1 MKKILMDYIVII
13 RKLLFNQISQFN
25 FEIKNLK
32 KLLEKEKEKNRILN
46 KENYNLKL
54 EMDKKNI
61 EIAKLRSLL
70 EVKENQNKSR
80 NNNTKLNRNI
90 TYINPGEKIKTINFV
105 SFGVNDIGHYSL
117 PCNNT
122 DLFVILEERLY
133 NDFPQF
139 KEYET
144 FFRVKGKRI
153 KRFKNLGE
161 NNIRNN
167 DVVSIFINN
176 Y

>member
-1 MKKILMDYIVII
+1 
-13 RKLLFNQISQFN
+13 
-25 FEIKNLK
+25 
-32 KLLEKEKEKNRILN
+32 
-46 KENYNLKL
+46 
-54 EMDKKNI
+54 MDKKNI
-61 EIAKLRSLL
+61 EIAKLQSLL

-105 SFGVNDIGHYSL
+105 SIGVNDIGHYSL
-117 PCNNT
+117 PCKNT
-122 DLFVILEERLY
+122 DLFVTLEERLY

-144 FFRVKGKRI
+144 FFMVKGKRI
-153 KRFKNLGE
+153 KRFKNLDE